1 MRFRISAIVF
11 SFVGVAAVVGAVW
24 VIPGMAVPEES
35 APVEDVETP
44 EQRAARLAAKRQAA
58 IDSLL
63 APYVGLVPERI
74 LPSEAEV
81 NYWADSV
88 LATLSLDEKIG
99 QLFVVDLK
107 ASWLVGAGVWNR
119 WRTIGA
125 LAVFTCRGTWRHG
138 RC

>member
-44 EQRAARLAAKRQAA
+44 EQRAARLATKRQAA

-63 APYVGLVPERI
+63 APYVGLVPKRI

-81 NYWADSV
+81 YYWADSV

-107 ASWLVGAGVWNR
+107 ASWLVGARSLEQVAR
-119 WRTIGA
+119 D
-125 LAVFTCRGTWRHG
+125 
-138 RC
+138 